1 MGQHIL
7 EASSLLRATG
17 EAALG
22 PPHPATPAV
31 ATDMPP
37 RAEPAAKAMALG
49 ATGRVLG
56 SRGRNPADHTADPR
70 QQALCSTCYT

>member
-37 RAEPAAKAMALG
+37 RAEPAAKALALG
-49 ATGRVLG
+49 ATGRVLLKIQY
-56 SRGRNPADHTADPR
+56 SEN
-70 QQALCSTCYT
+70 